1 MDKLKEFLKN
11 FLKGNKKIHLLLITG
26 IIGILL
32 IAFSEVVAKKSSA
45 AETVSKID
53 DTVYCRELEDKI
65 KELVSQQIP
74 FFIRFFR
81 KEASAS
87 P

>member
-32 IAFSEVVAKKSSA
+32 IAFTEVGA
-45 AETVSKID
+45 
-53 DTVYCRELEDKI
+53 
-65 KELVSQQIP
+65 
-74 FFIRFFR
+74 
-81 KEASAS
+81 
-87 P
+87 